1 MIHSK
6 VSHRR
11 KCVRTLFIK

>member
-1 MIHSK
+1 